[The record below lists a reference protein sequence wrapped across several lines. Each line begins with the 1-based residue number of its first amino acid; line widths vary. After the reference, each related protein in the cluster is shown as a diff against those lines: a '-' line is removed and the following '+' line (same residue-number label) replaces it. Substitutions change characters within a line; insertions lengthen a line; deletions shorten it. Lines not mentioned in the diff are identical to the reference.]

1 MHQHG
6 NTLVCKLPSGR
17 EVTIRETNG
26 DDDATLSQI
35 GTALTGENVHIF
47 LANIIVKPS
56 GILAENISKW
66 PINDKYAL
74 LYKQRI
80 LNHGT
85 EFNFTHIDP
94 DDDGKPEDYTEDLG
108 GITIPDYPYGE
119 QSIIEFVT
127 PTGHK
132 FRYHIMN
139 GEMEDAFMKI
149 PQQEINRN
157 HQLTSRKMEWLNEG
171 KWELLTSFRFFSS
184 KEMAYIRSHVEKN
197 DTAFNPMVSFKSKKG
212 KSFSVPLMMMPTF
225 YFPDV
230 KI

>member
-6 NTLVCKLPSGR
+6 NTLVCKLPTGK
-17 EVTIRETNG
+17 EVVIRETNG

-35 GTALTGENVHIF
+35 GTALTGENVNIF
-47 LANIIVKPS
+47 LANIIVKPA
-56 GILAENISKW
+56 GILAADISKW

-85 EFNFTHIDP
+85 EFNFTHVDP
-94 DDDGKPEDYTEDLG
+94 DGDGKPADYTEDLKD
-108 GITIPDYPYGE
+108 IVIPDYPLGDKE
-119 QSIIEFVT
+119 VIQFQT
-127 PTGHK
+127 PSGK
-132 FRYHIMN
+132 VLRYHIMN

-149 PQQEINRN
+149 PQDQVNRN
-157 HQLTSRKMEWLNEG
+157 SQLTARKMEWTNDG
-171 KWELLTSFRFFSS
+171 KWELLTSFRHFSS
-184 KEMAYIRSHVEKN
+184 KEMAYIRSHVEKH
-197 DTAFNPMVSFKSKKG
+197 DTTFNPMVSFKSEKG
-212 KSFSVPLMMMPTF
+212 KAFNVPLMMMPTF